1 MFCTDCDYFTDRR
14 DNLARHISVEH
25 SHMKMVASLIEDILT
40 GVKAAVGTPC
50 EAADGEDGTAAGVE
64 DVSVA
69 VAGSGHE
76 ESPYLRMRNARVA
89 EIQKEFKMLFPTFE
103 EEVRGLRVKPKKKN
117 KKNPLLLTS
126 CRKSSRV
133 PRRSFDDDHPVP
145 VNSLTEEVT
154 GDEEMVDN
162 CSNGNDG
169 RRADEQVLV
178 GGDEGQGADD
188 QVLAGGDNGHGGGT
202 DNLVLVGREV
212 DGDVPIPAWA
222 PGEVLVMARKI
233 TFWENMDVYH
243 VGLLSGIVVTL
254 GDTFSLCTQEGP
266 SLYPALGP
274 GARQS
279 LISWQR

>member
-1 MFCTDCDYFTDRR
+1 M
-14 DNLARHISVEH
+14 
-25 SHMKMVASLIEDILT
+25 
-40 GVKAAVGTPC
+40 
-50 EAADGEDGTAAGVE
+50 
-64 DVSVA
+64 
-69 VAGSGHE
+69 
-76 ESPYLRMRNARVA
+76 
-89 EIQKEFKMLFPTFE
+89 
-103 EEVRGLRVKPKKKN
+103 RGLRVKPKKKN

-222 PGEVLVMARKI
+222 PGGGTGDGQEDHILGKHGCLSCGLAFRDSSNLRRHVQLVHTRRSEPIPCPRSWCEAKFDILAEMRQHKENCMKVCPYEGCMKSFIRPDKFAAHLRSHAVMARRM
-233 TFWENMDVYH
+233 TD
-243 VGLLSGIVVTL
+243 
-254 GDTFSLCTQEGP
+254 
-266 SLYPALGP
+266 
-274 GARQS
+274 
-279 LISWQR
+279 